1 MYTYYIRMYV
11 YLCMYTYV
19 YRSSPAAVVL
29 EAEAHEVSTSVMSP
43 SNNEDIS
50 LSVR

>member
-1 MYTYYIRMYV
+1 MYV
-11 YLCMYTYV
+11 YA
-19 YRSSPAAVVL
+19 YRLSPAVVVL

-43 SNNEDIS
+43 SNNDDIS